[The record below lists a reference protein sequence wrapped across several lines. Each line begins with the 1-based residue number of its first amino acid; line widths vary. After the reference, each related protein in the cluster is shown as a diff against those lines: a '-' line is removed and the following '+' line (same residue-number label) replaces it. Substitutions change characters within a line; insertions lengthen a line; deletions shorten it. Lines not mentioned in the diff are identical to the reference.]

1 VKNTDTVVVKTREIQ
16 NLENIFAFDD
26 VHDLDEVDAW
36 DDLDI
41 FANCQNNDGEQE
53 TTDIN
58 NAEFDAIDHSY
69 SRSIYEKKEFANGD
83 NIERYVWLVFVED
96 FFLCF
101 LCFSFN

>member
-1 VKNTDTVVVKTREIQ
+1 MKNTDNVGVKTREIQ
-16 NLENIFAFDD
+16 NLGNIFAFDD

-41 FANCQNNDGEQE
+41 FANGQNKDGEQE

-58 NAEFDAIDHSY
+58 NAEFADIDHSY

-83 NIERYVWLVFVED
+83 TIERYVRFFVED
-96 FFLCF
+96 FFCVF
-101 LCFSFN
+101 FVSV